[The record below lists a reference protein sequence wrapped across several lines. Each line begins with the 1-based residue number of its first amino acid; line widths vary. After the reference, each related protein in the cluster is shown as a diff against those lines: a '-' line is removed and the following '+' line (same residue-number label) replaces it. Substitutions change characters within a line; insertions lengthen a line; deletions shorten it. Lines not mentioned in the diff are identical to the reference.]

1 MGSLDHRGADGM
13 SAATTLVIE
22 GPDAY
27 RRVTLPENV
36 EEIDVYVGVDG
47 VSVKFDGIEVEDAD
61 E

>member
-1 MGSLDHRGADGM
+1 MTN
-13 SAATTLVIE
+13 AATTLVVE

-47 VSVKFDGIEVEDAD
+47 VRVHFDGIEVEDA
-61 E
+61 EE

>member
-1 MGSLDHRGADGM
+1 M
-13 SAATTLVIE
+13 SAARTLVVE

-27 RRVTLPENV
+27 RRVVLPANV

-47 VSVKFDGIEVEDAD
+47 VRVHFDGIEVEDDD

>member
-1 MGSLDHRGADGM
+1 M
-13 SAATTLVIE
+13 SDKYNAATTLLIE

-36 EEIDVYVGVDG
+36 EQIDVYVGVDG
-47 VSVKFDGIEVEDAD
+47 VSVKFDGIEVKDDD